1 MAILKSITMKIEWNS
16 HLKFKHIFERILIY
30 SIWHN
35 AHIYYVLVIKGL
47 FLNKINNNTDLLEN
61 FYG

>member
-1 MAILKSITMKIEWNS
+1 MKIEWNS